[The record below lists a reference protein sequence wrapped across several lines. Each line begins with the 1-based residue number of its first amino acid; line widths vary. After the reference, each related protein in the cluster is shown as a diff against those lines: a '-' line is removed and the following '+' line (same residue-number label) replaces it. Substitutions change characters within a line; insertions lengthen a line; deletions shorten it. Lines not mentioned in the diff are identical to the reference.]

1 MTTEQMQELFETSD
15 RLVGEV
21 TLDFHRYLYNE
32 IDWRDRLICIMGARG
47 TGKTTLMRQ
56 RMREA
61 FGTGSDR
68 AIYISL
74 DDLWFSQYGI
84 KDAVGYLYAHG
95 YTHVFIDE
103 IHHFGKEWQLLVKN
117 LYDQFPSM
125 NFVYSGSSMLKLEN
139 AKTDLS
145 RRQSVYRLCG
155 LSFREYLSFEKIVD
169 HPVVALD
176 ELLANHRRIA
186 SRVAQCTKILPHFE
200 RYQRIGFYPFYA
212 EAHAQYRD
220 RLLATVRKVLE
231 SDYPS
236 IEDVSQETIRTTKKM
251 LKVLAAS
258 TPQTPNMSELYREL
272 GTERNQGL
280 KMLNALDRAGLLALV
295 PRKGVKLGNLSRPE
309 KIYCDNTNLMYA
321 LVPQVDA
328 GVRRETYFFN
338 QIRKDHEVC
347 FSGIGD
353 FEVDGKYLFEVG
365 GKGKGFGQIKDV
377 PDSYVVND
385 DTEVGLDNKI
395 PLWLFGFLY

>member
-1 MTTEQMQELFETSD
+1 MTSEQMQELFETSD
-15 RLVGEV
+15 RVVGEV
-21 TLDFHRYLYNE
+21 PLGFHRYLHDE

-56 RMREA
+56 RIREA
-61 FGTGSDR
+61 FGTGSDK
-68 AIYISL
+68 AIYMSL
-74 DDLWFSQYGI
+74 DDFWFSQYSV
-84 KDAVGYLYAHG
+84 KDAVGYLYSHG

-103 IHHFGKEWQLLVKN
+103 IHHFGKEWQRLVKN

-125 NFVYSGSSMLKLEN
+125 NFVYSGSSMLKLESGK
-139 AKTDLS
+139 ADLS
-145 RRQSVYRLCG
+145 RRQAVYRLRG
-155 LSFREYLSFEKIVD
+155 LSFREYLSFEKILD
-169 HPVVALD
+169 HRAITLE
-176 ELLANHRRIA
+176 ELLADHRRLA
-186 SRVAQCTKILPHFE
+186 SLIVAKTKILPHFE

-212 EAHAQYRD
+212 ESHAQYQD

-258 TPQTPNMSELYREL
+258 TPQSPNMSELYREL

-280 KMLNALDRAGLLALV
+280 KMLTALERAGLLALV
-295 PRKGVKLGNLSRPE
+295 PRKKNKLGNLSRPE

-321 LVPQVDA
+321 LVPHVDA

-338 QIRKDHEVC
+338 QVRKVGEVC

-353 FEVDGKYLFEVG
+353 FKVDGKFVFEVG
-365 GKGKGFGQIKDV
+365 GKGKGFEQIKDV
-377 PDSYVVND
+377 PHSYVVND
-385 DTEVGLDNKI
+385 DTEVGIGSKI